1 MVAASTTEPV
11 THQRCGLRRV
21 LVTSCVT
28 ETTSW
33 GILHHAFPVLAG
45 EISADT
51 GWSPTWLT
59 AAFSLGLVVSAVLGI
74 GVVGLVAAALSWGS
88 LPPTRLPRTLDP

>member
-1 MVAASTTEPV
+1 MVPVSTTEPV
-11 THQRCGLRRV
+11 TQQRGGLHRV
-21 LVTSCVT
+21 LVTLCVT

-33 GILHHAFPVLAG
+33 GILYYAFPVLAG

-51 GWSPTWLT
+51 GWSLTRLT